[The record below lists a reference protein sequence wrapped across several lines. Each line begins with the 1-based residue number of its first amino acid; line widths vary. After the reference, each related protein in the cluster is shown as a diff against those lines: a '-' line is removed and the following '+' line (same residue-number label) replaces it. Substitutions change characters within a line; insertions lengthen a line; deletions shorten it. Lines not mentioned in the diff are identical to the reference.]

1 MDKHEE
7 WIGKKFPEFSL
18 VNDYRETLELSDIK
32 GQWSVLF
39 FYPKDGSPGCTI
51 ESCAFRDKHAE
62 IISAGGNLYGISAD
76 SIKTHQ
82 NFRKKHNLQ
91 YTLLTDSKGE
101 LARKMKLK
109 RTFGILRTRATFILD
124 PEGIVR
130 GVVTSQFNPYK
141 HIRHALQ
148 VLRMKDEEINLH

>member
-1 MDKHEE
+1 M
-7 WIGKKFPEFSL
+7 GKKFPEFNL
-18 VNDYRETLELSDIK
+18 INDYGETLKLTDIK

-51 ESCAFRDKHAE
+51 ESCVFRDKHKE
-62 IISAGGNLYGISAD
+62 IVSAGGNLYGISVD

-82 NFRKKHNLQ
+82 SFRKKHNLQ
-91 YTLLTDSKGE
+91 YTLLTDSKGK

-109 RTFGILRTRATFILD
+109 RTFGILRSRVTFILD

-141 HIRHALQ
+141 HIRYALQ
-148 VLRMKDEEINLH
+148 VLRMKDEQINLH

>member
-7 WIGKKFPEFSL
+7 WIGEKFPDFNL
-18 VNDYRETLELSDIK
+18 INDYGEPLKLSDIK

-51 ESCAFRDKHAE
+51 ESCAFRDKYDE
-62 IISAGGNLYGISAD
+62 IVSAGGNLYGISAD

-82 NFRKKHNLQ
+82 TFRQKHNLQ
-91 YTLLTDSKGE
+91 YTLLTDSNGE
-101 LARKMKLK
+101 LAREMKLK
-109 RTFGILRTRATFILD
+109 RTFGILRSRVTFVVD

-141 HIRHALQ
+141 HIRY
-148 VLRMKDEEINLH
+148 VLMVLGLKDGLIIP

>member
-7 WIGKKFPEFSL
+7 WIGKKFPEFNL
-18 VNDYRETLELSDIK
+18 INDYGETLKLSGIM

-51 ESCAFRDKHAE
+51 ESCVFRDKYEE
-62 IISAGGNLYGISAD
+62 IVSAGGNLYGISAD
-76 SIKTHQ
+76 SMKTHQ
-82 NFRKKHNLQ
+82 DFRKKHNLQ

-101 LARKMKLK
+101 LATNMKLK
-109 RTFGILRTRATFILD
+109 RTFGILRSRVTFIVD

-141 HIRHALQ
+141 HIRYAL
-148 VLRMKDEEINLH
+148 LTLMLKDE

>member
-7 WIGKKFPEFSL
+7 WIGEKFPDFNL
-18 VNDYRETLELSDIK
+18 INDYGEPLKLSDIK

-51 ESCAFRDKHAE
+51 ESCAFRDKYDE
-62 IISAGGNLYGISAD
+62 IVSAGGNLYGISAD

-82 NFRKKHNLQ
+82 TFRQKHNLQ
-91 YTLLTDSKGE
+91 YTLLTDSNGE

-109 RTFGILRTRATFILD
+109 RTFGILRSRVTFVVD

-141 HIRHALQ
+141 HIRY
-148 VLRMKDEEINLH
+148 VLMVLGLKDGLIIP

>member
-1 MDKHEE
+1 VDKHEE
-7 WIGKKFPEFSL
+7 WIGEKFPDFNL
-18 VNDYRETLELSDIK
+18 INDYGEPLKLSDIK

-51 ESCAFRDKHAE
+51 ESCAFRDKYDE
-62 IISAGGNLYGISAD
+62 IVSAGGNLYGISAD

-82 NFRKKHNLQ
+82 TFRQKHNLQ
-91 YTLLTDSKGE
+91 YTLLTDSNGE
-101 LARKMKLK
+101 LAREMKLK
-109 RTFGILRTRATFILD
+109 RTFGILRSRVTFVVD

-141 HIRHALQ
+141 HIRY
-148 VLRMKDEEINLH
+148 VLMVLGLKDGLIIP

>member
-7 WIGKKFPEFSL
+7 WIGEKFPDFNL
-18 VNDYRETLELSDIK
+18 INDYGEPLKLSDIQ

-51 ESCAFRDKHAE
+51 ESCAFRDKYDE
-62 IISAGGNLYGISAD
+62 IVSAGGNLYGISAD

-82 NFRKKHNLQ
+82 TFRQKHNLQ
-91 YTLLTDSKGE
+91 YTLLTDSNGE
-101 LARKMKLK
+101 LAREMKLK
-109 RTFGILRTRATFILD
+109 RTFGILRSRVTFVVD

-141 HIRHALQ
+141 HIRY
-148 VLRMKDEEINLH
+148 VLMVLGLKDGLIIP

>member
-7 WIGKKFPEFSL
+7 WIGEKFPDFNL
-18 VNDYRETLELSDIK
+18 INDYGEPLKLSDIK

-51 ESCAFRDKHAE
+51 ESCAFRDKYDE
-62 IISAGGNLYGISAD
+62 IVSAGGNLYGISAD

-82 NFRKKHNLQ
+82 TFRQKHNLQ
-91 YTLLTDSKGE
+91 YTLLTDSNGE
-101 LARKMKLK
+101 LAREMKLK
-109 RTFGILRTRATFILD
+109 RTFGILRSRVTFVVD
-124 PEGIVR
+124 PEGIVK

-141 HIRHALQ
+141 HIRY
-148 VLRMKDEEINLH
+148 VLMVLGLKDGLIIP

>member
-7 WIGKKFPEFSL
+7 WIGEKFPDFNL
-18 VNDYRETLELSDIK
+18 INDYGEPLKLSDIK

-51 ESCAFRDKHAE
+51 ESCAFRDKYDE
-62 IISAGGNLYGISAD
+62 IVSAGGNLYGISAD

-82 NFRKKHNLQ
+82 TFRQKHNLQ
-91 YTLLTDSKGE
+91 YTLLTDSNGE
-101 LARKMKLK
+101 LAREMKLK
-109 RTFGILRTRATFILD
+109 RTFGILRSRVTFVVD
-124 PEGIVR
+124 PEGIVK

-141 HIRHALQ
+141 HIRYALL
-148 VLRMKDEEINLH
+148 VLGLKDGLIIP